1 MSTRHEI
8 HLWGALR
15 PLAGGA
21 LSIFVEADTIR
32 EMFAVVGEK
41 YPGMVGQIEQ
51 GIAVSINGK
60 IYRDQ
65 WDVELPQSA
74 EIYLMPR
81 LAGG

>member
-1 MSTRHEI
+1 MSRVHEVQF
-8 HLWGALR
+8 WGALR
-15 PLAGGA
+15 PFAGGHHSV
-21 LSIFVEADTIR
+21 LVDADTIR
-32 EMFAVVGEK
+32 EMFRVLSSQ
-41 YPGMVGQIEQ
+41 YPAMARQIEQ

-65 WDVELPQSA
+65 WDVELPPGA